1 MKAKFFIEKLAQNSR
16 RQILS
21 LLGFVLFFSHI
32 KYGSG
37 LEFYANQILIW
48 LIYVFLHLYF
58 GFRELCTKLYSMS
71 WGNTQS
77 WQEFDRFCEYNPVE
91 VSMLT
96 CLADVREPC
105 QLGCRNL
112 TYCTNFN
119 NRQEQIFICG
129 MEICH

>member
-1 MKAKFFIEKLAQNSR
+1 M
-16 RQILS
+16 S

-77 WQEFDRFCEYNPVE
+77 DMSVAFISSTHGEDGKIGIDFKIMQHRQCGVDLCH
-91 VSMLT
+91 
-96 CLADVREPC
+96 
-105 QLGCRNL
+105 G
-112 TYCTNFN
+112 N
-119 NRQEQIFICG
+119 NQAG
-129 MEICH
+129 EIKVGKY